1 MVHNDTYTIATWS
14 SVFEC
19 RKIVIWYKRI
29 YKARIHNLSF
39 PEFIFC
45 IHVNWNSHSYF
56 VKVMAR
62 YHLTEHKL
70 SSELGSTWA
79 SIWHLISPW
88 QRLPPLAYSSRSF
101 FWRSTSD
108 SMIRSMSKLY
118 VSKYLYIYY
127 FWWKIIE
134 KISSTLS
141 WTVVRY
147 ILLHEFKY
155 MLNVNFYY
163 YSISIIVISKH
174 FLNIQNPY
182 TVLLL
187 VFCEHYYFTPC
198 SGIRLYFIVW

>member
-1 MVHNDTYTIATWS
+1 MYWS

-19 RKIVIWYKRI
+19 RKIVIWYNELIK
-29 YKARIHNLSF
+29 H
-39 PEFIFC
+39 EFIIC
-45 IHVNWNSHSYF
+45 HSQNSYFVYMSTEIPHSYF

-88 QRLPPLAYSSRSF
+88 QRLPPFAYSSRSF

-108 SMIRSMSKLY
+108 SMIRSMSKWY

-141 WTVVRY
+141 WTVVKTFN
-147 ILLHEFKY
+147 HTFCF
-155 MLNVNFYY
+155 MSS
-163 YSISIIVISKH
+163 SI
-174 FLNIQNPY
+174 
-182 TVLLL
+182 
-187 VFCEHYYFTPC
+187 
-198 SGIRLYFIVW
+198 R